1 MIIPRLRAALLH
13 PRSFPLCAAAR
24 IVFLGLLLSTVSAV
38 SVWSTADGSE
48 SNPKHA
54 ERPYAL
60 VFGTVWGPDD
70 YPLYG
75 VKVKIRRS
83 ADKRTH
89 WEVYSNHRGEFEQRL
104 PVGPADYLVWADLKG
119 YKTPKGKQLQPGEEV
134 KVHVDKDERVD
145 IGLHLK

>member
-1 MIIPRLRAALLH
+1 MTIPRLRATLLH
-13 PRSFPLCAAAR
+13 PRSFTLRAAAR
-24 IVFLGLLLSTVSAV
+24 VVLLGLLLSTVWAV
-38 SVWSTADGSE
+38 RVWSAAGGSE
-48 SNPKHA
+48 SAPKQA
-54 ERPYAL
+54 AKPYAL
-60 VFGTVWGPDD
+60 IFGTVWGPDD

-83 ADKRTH
+83 ENKRTR

-119 YKTPKGKQLQPGEEV
+119 YKTPKGKQLQPGEDV
-134 KVHVDKDERVD
+134 KVHVDQDERVD

>member
-1 MIIPRLRAALLH
+1 VIIPRLRAALLH
-13 PRSFPLCAAAR
+13 PRSFTLRATAR
-24 IVFLGLLLSTVSAV
+24 VVLLGLPLSTVWAVRLWSA
-38 SVWSTADGSE
+38 AGGSE
-48 SNPKHA
+48 SAPKQA
-54 ERPYAL
+54 EKPYAL
-60 VFGTVWGPDD
+60 IFGTVWGPND

-83 ADKRTH
+83 ENKRTR

-134 KVHVDKDERVD
+134 KVHVDQDERVD